1 MTPRRASA
9 QMSGRVRM
17 PGAVIATATGVYGT
31 VTQAPQIDK
40 VGAIVK
46 GVPGVKSTT
55 NKLAVQRPIGE

>member
-1 MTPRRASA
+1 
-9 QMSGRVRM
+9 M